1 MDQTLFHLINERW
14 TNPTLDFFMAAVSDA
29 AIWKPFFVA
38 ILIIA
43 LLVGQFRARAFV
55 LSLVAAFLI
64 TQQVT
69 NLLKTAIGRHRPKH
83 VQTVRMVHLQSVKPP
98 FMTLFKNPLV
108 RYSDQSDRNRG
119 DTSFPSGHMTN
130 NTAIAVCLT
139 LFYRRWGWLY
149 WILTAAIGYSRV
161 YLGEHWPSDVIATLF
176 LAAGETLL
184 ILAALELIWKW
195 AAKKWAP
202 EMFARHP
209 GLIVRPGESV
219 PRGIDPS
226 K

>member
-14 TNPTLDFFMAAVSDA
+14 TNPVLDLFMAAVSDA
-29 AIWKPFFVA
+29 AIWKPLFIA
-38 ILIIA
+38 ILLIA
-43 LLVGQFRARAFV
+43 LLVGGFKARACILCLL
-55 LSLVAAFLI
+55 LSLLI
-64 TQQVT
+64 TQQFT
-69 NLLKTAIGRHRPKH
+69 NVLKTTIGRHRPKQI
-83 VQTVRMVHLQSVKPP
+83 QTVRMVHLQSVRPP
-98 FMTLFKNPLV
+98 FMTLLKDPLI

-119 DTSFPSGHMTN
+119 DSSFPSGHMTN

-139 LFYRRWGWLY
+139 LFYRRWGRLY

-161 YLGEHWPSDVIATLF
+161 YLGEHWPSDVIGTLF

-184 ILAALELIWKW
+184 IIAALELIWRW

-209 GLIVRPGESV
+209 TLVV
-219 PRGIDPS
+219 DPAE
-226 K
+226 